1 MYNLIDKIKEN
12 TKIFIKKNEYT
23 ILTKTWYSIL
33 EDPQVEYIKCEL
45 TKNQVLVI
53 IPSDNYIYIGS
64 VIDNLDY
71 VRLND
76 HQLKYRNTIFNKS
89 GEGHQYI
96 KNIEFGNPENVE
108 GKCIFEDYE
117 SEENIISLGVL
128 TEGNVHADVY
138 AEILKM
144 DDIEIVD
151 NLKF

>member
-1 MYNLIDKIKEN
+1 M
-12 TKIFIKKNEYT
+12 
-23 ILTKTWYSIL
+23 
-33 EDPQVEYIKCEL
+33 
-45 TKNQVLVI
+45 
-53 IPSDNYIYIGS
+53 
-64 VIDNLDY
+64 
-71 VRLND
+71 
-76 HQLKYRNTIFNKS
+76 HNKS

-117 SEENIISLGVL
+117 SEDNIISLGVL

-144 DDIEIVD
+144 DDIEIAD